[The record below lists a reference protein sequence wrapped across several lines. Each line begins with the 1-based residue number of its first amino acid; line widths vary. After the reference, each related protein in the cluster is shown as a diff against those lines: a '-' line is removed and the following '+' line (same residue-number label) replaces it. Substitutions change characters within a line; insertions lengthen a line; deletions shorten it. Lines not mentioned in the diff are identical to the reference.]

1 MTDIARLRIKLPHR
15 DDVLA
20 MLSEAHIDVVGVEER
35 GDGEARIEI
44 AGKSANYEIL
54 NSIPTDWWVIRG
66 IIS

>member
-1 MTDIARLRIKLPHR
+1 MTDIGRLRIKLAHR

-20 MLSEAHIDVVGVEER
+20 VLKEPKIDVISVEER

-44 AGKSANYEIL
+44 PSECATYEIL
-54 NSIPTDWWVIRG
+54 NSIRTDWWAIRG

>member
-1 MTDIARLRIKLPHR
+1 MTEIARLRIKLSRR

-20 MLSEAHIDVVGVEER
+20 ILSKANVDVIALEER

-44 AGKSANYEIL
+44 PSSSANYEVL
-54 NSIPTDWWVIRG
+54 DSMPNDWWAIRG